1 MTIIKTSIYRLFSL
15 IELLILARI
24 IMSYIPSIRTSKIYE
39 IVFQLTEPILYPIRE
54 GLFKIGINKGMI
66 DFSPIAAYLLLSII
80 RNLIIS
86 IL

>member
-24 IMSYIPSIRTSKIYE
+24 IMSYIPSLRTSKFYE
-39 IVFQLTEPILYPIRE
+39 IIFQLTEPILFPIRE
-54 GLFKIGINKGMI
+54 LLYKIGLNKGMI
-66 DFSPIAAYLLLSII
+66 DFSPIAAFLLLSII
-80 RNLIIS
+80 RNLLIS